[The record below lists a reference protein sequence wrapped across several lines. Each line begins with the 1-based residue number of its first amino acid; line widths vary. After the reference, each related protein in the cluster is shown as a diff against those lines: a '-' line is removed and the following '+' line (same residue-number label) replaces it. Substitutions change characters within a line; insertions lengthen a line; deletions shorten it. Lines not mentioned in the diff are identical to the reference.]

1 MNEDL
6 SSSRLI
12 ELLHRYYPANLH
24 GDAEGYDESE
34 QYQRMLQL
42 RGHALKNPGDWRRL
56 IARLREVLPE
66 CKVQDWT
73 VLFSDDNCWR
83 VRVELP
89 EVLKLPGGQDE
100 VRTVVV
106 LVSILAP
113 VYARYSSFQR
123 YSLVEKRAWPS
134 ETFYEDVPET
144 KSYADKVEGIVRDV
158 LHVHR
163 LPNETLFT
171 PVPDI
176 QCGNVALGDAKLI
189 DCLFTDD
196 RW

>member
-1 MNEDL
+1 MSVDISAPQL
-6 SSSRLI
+6 L
-12 ELLHRYYPANLH
+12 ELVHRYYPTNLYSSE
-24 GDAEGYDESE
+24 AGYHESE
-34 QYQRMLQL
+34 QYQRLEKARDVAMGQSAIWKGCL
-42 RGHALKNPGDWRRL
+42 
-56 IARLREVLPE
+56 ARLREALPE

-73 VLFSDDNCWR
+73 ALFSNDNCWR
-83 VRVELP
+83 VRVYLP
-89 EVLKLPGGQDE
+89 EVLKLPGGSEE

-106 LVSILAP
+106 LVSILVP
-113 VYARYSSFQR
+113 VYVLYSSFQQ
-123 YSLVEKRAWPS
+123 YSEKGASPS
-134 ETFYEDVPET
+134 RTFYEDVPET
-144 KSYADKVEGIVRDV
+144 KSHADKIDAIVRDV

-176 QCGNVALGDAKLI
+176 QVRNTSLGEAKLI

>member
-1 MNEDL
+1 MNDDI
-6 SSSRLI
+6 SAPRLL
-12 ELLHRYYPANLH
+12 ELVHRYYPTNLYS
-24 GDAEGYDESE
+24 GEEGYYESE
-34 QYQRMLQL
+34 QYQRLEEAREEAMTQAVSWKHCL
-42 RGHALKNPGDWRRL
+42 
-56 IARLREVLPE
+56 ARLREALPG

-73 VLFSDDNCWR
+73 VLFSNDNCWR
-83 VRVELP
+83 ARVYLP
-89 EVLKLPGGQDE
+89 EVLKLPGGVE
-100 VRTVVV
+100 EFRAVVV

-113 VYARYSSFQR
+113 VYVLYSSFQR
-123 YSLVEKRAWPS
+123 KLEQGASPA

-144 KSYADKVEGIVRDV
+144 SPYADKVEAIVRDV

-176 QCGNVALGDAKLI
+176 QVRNTRLGDAKLI

>member
-1 MNEDL
+1 MNEDF
-6 SSSRLI
+6 SPPRLI
-12 ELLHRYYPANLH
+12 ELLQRYYPLNLH
-24 GDAEGYDESE
+24 GDNERYGESE
-34 QYQRMLQL
+34 QYQRMVQL
-42 RGHALKNPGDWRRL
+42 RAQALKNSTSWGGL
-56 IARLREVLPE
+56 LARLGEALPE
-66 CKVQDWT
+66 CKVEDWT

-83 VRVELP
+83 VRVNLP

-113 VYARYSSFQR
+113 VYVLYSSFRR

-144 KSYADKVEGIVRDV
+144 KSYADKVEAIVRDV

-163 LPNETLFT
+163 LTTETLFT

-176 QCGNVALGDAKLI
+176 QCGNVPLGDAKLI

>member
-1 MNEDL
+1 MNEDF
-6 SSSRLI
+6 SASRLI
-12 ELLHRYYPANLH
+12 ELLHRYYPINLYSDQEEY
-24 GDAEGYDESE
+24 GESE
-34 QYQRMLQL
+34 QYQRMLAL
-42 RGHALKNPGDWRRL
+42 RAHALKNPAEWKRL

-83 VRVELP
+83 VRVYLP
-89 EVLKLPGGQDE
+89 EVLKLPGGVE
-100 VRTVVV
+100 EFRAVVV

-113 VYARYSSFQR
+113 VYVLYSSFQQN
-123 YSLVEKRAWPS
+123 SEKGASPS

-144 KSYADKVEGIVRDV
+144 KSYADKVEGLVRDV

-176 QCGNVALGDAKLI
+176 QCGNVSLGDAKLI

>member
-6 SSSRLI
+6 SPARLI
-12 ELLHRYYPANLH
+12 ELLHHYYPLNLH
-24 GDAEGYDESE
+24 GDDARYGESE
-34 QYQRMLQL
+34 QYQRMLAL
-42 RGHALKNPGDWRRL
+42 RAHALKNPTGWKRL

-83 VRVELP
+83 VRVDLP

-113 VYARYSSFQR
+113 VYALYSSFQR

-144 KSYADKVEGIVRDV
+144 KSYADKVEVIVRDV
-158 LHVHR
+158 LHVQR
-163 LPNETLFT
+163 LTNETLFT

-176 QCGNVALGDAKLI
+176 QCGNVALGDARLI

>member
-1 MNEDL
+1 MNEDF
-6 SSSRLI
+6 SASRLV
-12 ELLHRYYPANLH
+12 ELLHRYYPVNLH
-24 GDAEGYDESE
+24 GGQKGYDESE
-34 QYQRMLQL
+34 QYQRMSEL
-42 RGHALKNPGDWRRL
+42 RAHALKNPTKWKRL
-56 IARLREVLPE
+56 LERLREALPE
-66 CKVQDWT
+66 CRVQDWS

-83 VRVELP
+83 VRVYLP
-89 EVLKLPGGQDE
+89 EVLKHPEGVE
-100 VRTVVV
+100 EARAVVV

-113 VYARYSSFQR
+113 VYVLYSSFQK
-123 YSLVEKRAWPS
+123 YSKQGASPS
-134 ETFYEDVPET
+134 TLFYEDVPET

-171 PVPDI
+171 PVPNI
-176 QCGNVALGDAKLI
+176 QCGNVLLGQAKVI

>member
-1 MNEDL
+1 MNEDF
-6 SSSRLI
+6 SASRLI
-12 ELLHRYYPANLH
+12 ELLHHYYPTNLH
-24 GDAEGYDESE
+24 GDAEGYAESV

-42 RGHALKNPGDWRRL
+42 RAHALKNPAEWKRL

-83 VRVELP
+83 IRVYLP
-89 EVLKLPGGQDE
+89 EVLKLPGGVE
-100 VRTVVV
+100 EFRAVVV

-113 VYARYSSFQR
+113 VYVLYSSFQQN
-123 YSLVEKRAWPS
+123 SEKGASPS

-176 QCGNVALGDAKLI
+176 QCGNVSLGDAKLI

>member
-1 MNEDL
+1 MIEDL
-6 SSSRLI
+6 SASRFI
-12 ELLHRYYPANLH
+12 ELLHHYYPTNLH
-24 GDAEGYDESE
+24 GDAEGYAESA
-34 QYQRMLQL
+34 QYQRMLRL
-42 RGHALKNPGDWRRL
+42 REQALKNPSDWRRL

-83 VRVELP
+83 VRVDLP

-113 VYARYSSFQR
+113 VYALYSSFQR
-123 YSLVEKRAWPS
+123 YSGVEKRAWPS

-144 KSYADKVEGIVRDV
+144 RSYADKVEGLVRDV

-176 QCGNVALGDAKLI
+176 QCGNVSLGDAKLI